1 MNIIKRTL
9 FLFFACFLCQA
20 NSTAHPRYRRINVRS
35 AKNLARPSYNRQTG
49 FSNLRK
55 STFLIFLF
63 SEKIRVPMK
72 DDCRQ
77 IEWQTVISTFTES
90 KASFMIAV
98 EIKIL
103 DTPSSGLNGPVIIS
117 IVYHL
122 LYMK

>member
-1 MNIIKRTL
+1 
-9 FLFFACFLCQA
+9 
-20 NSTAHPRYRRINVRS
+20 
-35 AKNLARPSYNRQTG
+35 
-49 FSNLRK
+49 
-55 STFLIFLF
+55 
-63 SEKIRVPMK
+63 MK

-117 IVYHL
+117 IVYYI
-122 LYMK
+122 LYMR